1 MKKLI
6 FIVFALY
13 ASFFAHSQTTN
24 KNYIEVTGE
33 AIFEEK
39 PGEYVA
45 KIVLAQDLCYDYNN
59 EHKTLEELKNDFFK
73 KLKEVGIDT
82 TKLIE
87 NKLGFSL
94 SSYRKKGTFYD
105 FTTTKKDEFQKLIN
119 IKSSGLQFQSKKV
132 MYRELSNSESQQL
145 RRKAIESAQRK
156 AKEYANITKKKIS
169 EILFIKDYNYSSPVS
184 SYYTADSKKTYRIT
198 VAYLI
203 E

>member
-1 MKKLI
+1 MKKII

-33 AIFEEK
+33 VVYEEK
-39 PGEYVA
+39 PGNYVA
-45 KIVLAQDLCYDYNN
+45 NIVLAQDLCYDYNN
-59 EHKTLEELKNDFFK
+59 EHKTLQELEDEFFK
-73 KLKEVGIDT
+73 KIKEAGIDK

-94 SSYRKKGTFYD
+94 SSYRKKGTFYK
-105 FTTTKKDEFQKLIN
+105 FTTTSKDEFQKLIN
-119 IKSSGLQFQSKKV
+119 IKSNGLQFQSKKV
-132 MYRELSNSESQQL
+132 MYKELSNSESQKL
-145 RRKAIESAQRK
+145 RKKAIESAQRK
-156 AKEYANITKKKIS
+156 ANEYANIINKKIS
-169 EILFIKDYNYSSPVS
+169 EIVFIKDYNYSSAAT

-203 E
+203 K